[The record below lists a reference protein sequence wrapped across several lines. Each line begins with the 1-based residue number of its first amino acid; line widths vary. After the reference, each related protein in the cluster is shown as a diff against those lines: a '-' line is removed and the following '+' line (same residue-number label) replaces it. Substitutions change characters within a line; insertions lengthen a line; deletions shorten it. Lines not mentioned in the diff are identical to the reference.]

1 MWVVLV
7 AAALAQAQPLP
18 TAQIIDEVRCMSE
31 PSQSYA
37 LYLPSNFKPD
47 RAWPVIFAF
56 DPGARGRTAVERF
69 SKAAEKYGY
78 IVAGS
83 RNSRNG
89 SMDASMTAAQ
99 AMWIDVDQRFRLDPK
114 RVYTAGMSGGARV
127 AMQVALSTK
136 QVAGVIAASAGF
148 PDSQPRK
155 TVPFLVFGTAGSEDF
170 NHLEMRE
177 LDHTLKSPHRV
188 AIFPGGHVWL
198 SQDLAQEAV
207 EWMEVQGIQSGVRPR
222 DTGLIAALL
231 QTRESR
237 LAALTEPKE
246 RYLAI
251 KGLLADFSGLTELNS
266 YAAQAAVLEKQKAVK
281 DGLRQ
286 DLAEDSRERQTI
298 GEVNELEH
306 ELRNPSGRTLA
317 SSQLRDKLTRLAKQ
331 SSSDQDTAER
341 RIARRVLR
349 GFLSGG
355 MERGRDAEYRKM
367 IEDLRARYPDIGARR

>member
-1 MWVVLV
+1 M
-7 AAALAQAQPLP
+7 
-18 TAQIIDEVRCMSE
+18 
-31 PSQSYA
+31 
-37 LYLPSNFKPD
+37 
-47 RAWPVIFAF
+47 
-56 DPGARGRTAVERF
+56 
-69 SKAAEKYGY
+69 
-78 IVAGS
+78 
-83 RNSRNG
+83 
-89 SMDASMTAAQ
+89 
-99 AMWIDVDQRFRLDPK
+99 
-114 RVYTAGMSGGARV
+114 
-127 AMQVALSTK
+127 
-136 QVAGVIAASAGF
+136 
-148 PDSQPRK
+148 
-155 TVPFLVFGTAGSEDF
+155 
-170 NHLEMRE
+170 
-177 LDHTLKSPHRV
+177 
-188 AIFPGGHVWL
+188 WL

-286 DLAEDSRERQTI
+286 DRAEDSRERQTI
-298 GEVNELEH
+298 GEVTELER

-317 SSQLRDKLTRLAKQ
+317 LSQLKDKLTRLAKQ
-331 SSSDQDTAER
+331 SSSDQDTVER

-355 MERGRDAEYRKM
+355 MDRGRDAEYRKI
-367 IEDLRARYPDIGARR
+367 IEDLRAKYPDIGARR